1 MQTAKANFQF
11 FLAAEVESITDEFLK
26 KYIINVRD
34 IEDEEFEEIKNF
46 FSLIIKYICT
56 SQIDKAVIICKELIH
71 NNIGLGIPYVMLT
84 HELINLIGLIM
95 KKLLYKNAKNEL
107 YELYQ
112 LQAVFEDTIAK
123 IYLDKYVKDLQKKNS
138 LRISGLSDIYEQNI
152 ILYYKSHLEWL
163 TDLSTA
169 VSLRENRFFPETN
182 HNLCVF
188 DKWLL
193 DSGKNIIQNNSKYKN
208 ISKLHENLHFIAKQ
222 IQNYILEEKPNNHI
236 ILTYLEKCEMLS
248 LSLGTELA
256 LIDNTLINSQASKD
270 PLTGAL
276 NRQRLNKLY
285 TNQLEISFA
294 TSEPFVL
301 AMCDFDFFK
310 KINDNYGHI
319 AGDKMLENFVPLV
332 KQTLRTSDMIIR
344 YGGEEFIFILPAI
357 KEKKARELLNEV
369 KENFAKFVLDY
380 ENHKISTTLSI
391 GMYEIN
397 PENCDRSFFRDSNNA
412 ISIVDKKLYEAKNS
426 GRNRVC

>member
-11 FLAAEVESITDEFLK
+11 FLATEVESITDEFLK

-152 ILYYKSHLEWL
+152 ILYYKHAASHGCSYKKQPIWNL
-163 TDLSTA
+163 A
-169 VSLRENRFFPETN
+169 NRRACRKDEKYQGRLGESRYF
-182 HNLCVF
+182 V
-188 DKWLL
+188 
-193 DSGKNIIQNNSKYKN
+193 QN
-208 ISKLHENLHFIAKQ
+208 F
-222 IQNYILEEKPNNHI
+222 
-236 ILTYLEKCEMLS
+236 T
-248 LSLGTELA
+248 
-256 LIDNTLINSQASKD
+256 
-270 PLTGAL
+270 
-276 NRQRLNKLY
+276 R
-285 TNQLEISFA
+285 
-294 TSEPFVL
+294 
-301 AMCDFDFFK
+301 
-310 KINDNYGHI
+310 
-319 AGDKMLENFVPLV
+319 
-332 KQTLRTSDMIIR
+332 
-344 YGGEEFIFILPAI
+344 
-357 KEKKARELLNEV
+357 
-369 KENFAKFVLDY
+369 
-380 ENHKISTTLSI
+380 
-391 GMYEIN
+391 
-397 PENCDRSFFRDSNNA
+397 
-412 ISIVDKKLYEAKNS
+412 
-426 GRNRVC
+426 